1 MIATPFE
8 ELTNRDRAIPH
19 AVGSGTAEL
28 ICSAQPDLFVD
39 GRFCCDQRAVRCL
52 ARAGLIGPAV
62 FGAIGQRV
70 PAVLTAA
77 GRALL
82 AA

>member
-1 MIATPFE
+1 MSTAPFE
-8 ELTNRDRAIPH
+8 SLTNRDRAILR

-28 ICSAQPDLFVD
+28 ACSAQPDLFVD
-39 GRFCCDQRAVRCL
+39 GRSCCDQGAVRHL

-62 FGAIGQRV
+62 AGAIGQRV
-70 PAVLTAA
+70 PAVLTPA
-77 GRALL
+77 GRAAL

>member
-8 ELTNRDRAIPH
+8 ELTNRDRAILY

-39 GRFCCDQRAVRCL
+39 GRL
-52 ARAGLIGPAV
+52 K
-62 FGAIGQRV
+62 
-70 PAVLTAA
+70 
-77 GRALL
+77 
-82 AA
+82 